1 VAVSKNQA
9 LTKRELLSQVKEL
22 KRQLASRAIANDA
35 LINSLDEGLV
45 VIGPDGSILRVN
57 TFAVTALGFSEQEML
72 LQRFSHMIVAVDDRG
87 RELDPLSRPM
97 AEAFIEGKPVTE
109 YTNLRRKNGTLLPV
123 ALTASPVIIDGKPAG
138 AIDVFRDLTKE
149 RQLDLAKNDFVS
161 LASHQ
166 LRTPASGVKAILHM
180 LGSGD
185 FGALTEVQHRY
196 VQRAMETNDRQLRII
211 EDLLNVARADAG
223 TLDLNLDYLNVA
235 ELVRSVALEH
245 MAGAQAKQQRFVVIA
260 QEQMFVMADGQKL
273 GMAMD
278 NLISNAIKY
287 TPPEGRVT
295 VRLIE
300 HNGKM
305 EFCVEDTGVGIE
317 PDQLHRIFDKFGIA
331 VADHPHPGSGDST
344 GLGLYLAKQVVALHN
359 GDIQVESVLGQ
370 GSTFRIC
377 LPVTREA
384 WSR

>member
-1 VAVSKNQA
+1 MWKLSKNQA
-9 LTKRELLSQVKEL
+9 PSKQDLLSQVAEL

-35 LINSLDEGLV
+35 LINSLDEGLI
-45 VIGPDGSILRVN
+45 VIDPDGSILRVN

-72 LQRFSHMIVAVDDRG
+72 HQRFSRMIVAVDDRG
-87 RELDPLSRPM
+87 RELDPLRRPM

-109 YTNLRRKNGTLLPV
+109 YTNLRRKGGSLLPV

-180 LGSGD
+180 LKQGD
-185 FGALTEVQHRY
+185 FGPLTEPQEHY
-196 VQRAMETNDRQLRII
+196 LQRAIESNNRQLRII

-223 TLDLNLDYLNVA
+223 TMELSLDYLNVA
-235 ELVRSVALEH
+235 DLVRSAAFEH
-245 MAGAQAKQQRFVVIA
+245 LAAAQNKQQRFAVVA
-260 QEQMFVMADGQKL
+260 PEQLHAMADGQKL
-273 GMAMD
+273 GMAID

-287 TPPEGRVT
+287 TPAGGQVT

-300 HNGKM
+300 QDDKIT
-305 EFCVEDTGVGIE
+305 FCVQDNGVGIE
-317 PDQLHRIFDKFGIA
+317 PDHLPRIFTKFGK
-331 VADHPHPGSGDST
+331 ADASQPGSSDST

-359 GDIQVESVLGQ
+359 GEIEVESVPGQ